1 MRLDW
6 YGLEPASEAVPAVRS
21 ALTSALR
28 LEPDS
33 VPGLCALAIT
43 QAGWDWDWAAAGHT
57 FNRAIAA
64 GAGLAS
70 VHFHYGLDFLTPLGR
85 LEEALREL
93 RQALRLDP
101 LSPIVHTA
109 VGGCLYR
116 MRRWDEAAETLRATL
131 HANPEFGHAHWSLGR
146 VLLEQGHSEEALASF
161 QHAQKMMGE
170 IPAGLSEIGYCHA
183 RMGRRDLALATLHQ
197 LQQLGR
203 EGWVSPLNLAL
214 VHVGLEDRDAAIR
227 CLEECYERR
236 IRQLVWINVDPRFDA
251 LHGSPA
257 FEQLIVRLGLAAPR
271 TVAAA
276 G

>member
-1 MRLDW
+1 
-6 YGLEPASEAVPAVRS
+6 
-21 ALTSALR
+21 
-28 LEPDS
+28 
-33 VPGLCALAIT
+33 
-43 QAGWDWDWAAAGHT
+43 
-57 FNRAIAA
+57 
-64 GAGLAS
+64 
-70 VHFHYGLDFLTPLGR
+70 
-85 LEEALREL
+85 
-93 RQALRLDP
+93 
-101 LSPIVHTA
+101 
-109 VGGCLYR
+109 
-116 MRRWDEAAETLRATL
+116 
-131 HANPEFGHAHWSLGR
+131 
-146 VLLEQGHSEEALASF
+146 
-161 QHAQKMMGE
+161 
-170 IPAGLSEIGYCHA
+170 
-183 RMGRRDLALATLHQ
+183 MGRRDLALATLHQ

>member
-6 YGLEPASEAVPAVRS
+6 YGLEPASDAVPAVRS
-21 ALTSALR
+21 ALTSALQ
-28 LEPDS
+28 LQPDS

-43 QAGWDWDWAAAGHT
+43 QAGWDWDWTAAGNT
-57 FNRAIAA
+57 FNRTIAA

-70 VHFHYGLDFLTPLGR
+70 VHFHYGLDFLTPCGR

-131 HANPEFGHAHWSLGR
+131 HANPDFGHAHWSLGR
-146 VLLEQGHSEEALASF
+146 VLLEQGSSEEALTCF
-161 QHAQKMMGE
+161 QHGLQVMGE
-170 IPAGLSEIGYCHA
+170 IPAGLSEIGFCHA

-197 LQQLGR
+197 LQQLGQ
-203 EGWVSPLNLAL
+203 EGWISPLNFAL
-214 VHVGLEDRDAAIR
+214 VHVGLKDHDAAIR
-227 CLEECYERR
+227 CLEESYEKR
-236 IRQLVWINVDPRFDA
+236 IRQLVWINVDPRYDA
-251 LHGSPA
+251 LHGTTA
-257 FEQLIVRLGLAAPR
+257 FEQLIARMGLAPHR
-271 TVAAA
+271 IIAAA